1 MFFNRLF
8 GGMDESELKIIDVF
22 ICKLRKNL
30 SIGTNVENNIETV
43 SGRGYV
49 LHHPEPFTEQ
59 RLAVGA

>member
-1 MFFNRLF
+1 
-8 GGMDESELKIIDVF
+8 MDESELKIIDVF
-22 ICKLRKNL
+22 NHKLRKKW

-49 LHHPEPFTEQ
+49 LHHPEPVTEQ